1 MLKAAVYGM
10 QRGLLNLGFS
20 LGPLV
25 GGGTYETS
33 RGRLSEL
40 DTSSDSRFSSP
51 VLLFHAFTC

>member
-1 MLKAAVYGM
+1 M

-40 DTSSDSRFSSP
+40 DTSSDTGVAAQCYFSTHSHVS
-51 VLLFHAFTC
+51 VLSAKF